1 MRPLFFEIV
10 PMIVVF
16 DSGLGSLSVISPIRK
31 RFRSEIIYFA
41 DQENYPYGTKSIP
54 NLEKI
59 IKSTISRLQ
68 ERFHPDVIIIGSN
81 TPSLLLEVTKNRKII
96 GVYPPLKVACRK
108 TKSGTIAI
116 LATRSVVESSALSS
130 YIRKNV
136 PDKIK
141 VIKVN
146 VSALVG
152 LVESGKFISEEGF
165 CKNTIRRI
173 LGSVLR
179 KADVATLSSTH
190 LPFLLPMLKEVF
202 PDVTFLDPADS
213 LASQLTKRLRH
224 DKSKKNILRIF
235 ASGDIKT
242 LQRHLHKIGITN
254 KVNPL

>member
-10 PMIVVF
+10 PKIAVF
-16 DSGLGSLSVISPIRK
+16 DSGLGSLSIISPIRK
-31 RFRSEIIYFA
+31 KLKSEIIYFA
-41 DQENYPYGTKSIP
+41 DQENYPYGTKSMAT
-54 NLEKI
+54 LDKI
-59 IKSTISRLQ
+59 IRSTISRLQ
-68 ERFHPDVIIIGSN
+68 ERFHPDVIIVGSN

-96 GVYPPLKVACRK
+96 GVYPPLKEACRK
-108 TKSGTIAI
+108 TKSGMIAI

-136 PDKIK
+136 PNKIK

-146 VSALVG
+146 ASALVD
-152 LVESGKFISEEGF
+152 LVESGKFISEKEF
-165 CKNTIRRI
+165 CKNTIRNI

-190 LPFLLPMLKEVF
+190 LPFLLPMLKEIF
-202 PDVTFLDPADS
+202 PDVSFLDPADS
-213 LASQLTKRLRH
+213 LASQLTKMLRH
-224 DKSKKNILRIF
+224 DKSKKNTFKIF

-242 LQRHLHKIGITN
+242 LQRHLHKIGISN

>member
-10 PMIVVF
+10 PKIVVF
-16 DSGLGSLSVISPIRK
+16 DSGLGSLSIISPIQK
-31 RFRSEIIYFA
+31 KLKSEIIYFA
-41 DQENYPYGTKSIP
+41 DQDNYPYGTKSIP

-81 TPSLLLEVTKNRKII
+81 TPSLLLDVTRNRKII
-96 GVYPPLKVACRK
+96 GVYPPLKEACRK
-108 TKSGTIAI
+108 TKSRTIAI

-146 VSALVG
+146 VSALVD
-152 LVESGKFISEEGF
+152 LVESGKFISEKEF
-165 CKNTIRRI
+165 CKKIIRKI

-190 LPFLLPMLKEVF
+190 LPFLLPMLKEIF
-202 PDVTFLDPADS
+202 PDVSFLDPADS
-213 LASQLTKRLRH
+213 LASQLTKMLRH
-224 DKSKKNILRIF
+224 DKSKNNTLKIF